1 MRSCSLYRA
10 VSVLSPVLF
19 ALCWGGGCGDS
30 GRSEGETETVVA
42 ENGFDS
48 KWEAGSIEAE
58 FEGLINETID
68 RMRYGDKAGLY
79 DMEFEYFRDE
89 TTFDV
94 YLTRGDIRW
103 ANADSLAFIEVM
115 AVSLFA
121 EDSAAVKVLIHF
133 EGFGGK
139 KTAVDEDFKLYHL
152 QGYWHKPTV
161 SVLSAQLDYEGL
173 IRQAEEAAEEEESTL
188 E

>member
-1 MRSCSLYRA
+1 MSAA
-10 VSVLSPVLF
+10 VLI
-19 ALCWGGGCGDS
+19 LCWGGCGES
-30 GRSEGETETVVA
+30 GQSEGENEVVVKETHY
-42 ENGFDS
+42 DS
-48 KWEAGSIEAE
+48 KWEAGTIEAQ
-58 FEGLINETID
+58 FEALINETID

-115 AVSLFA
+115 AVSMFE

-133 EGFGGK
+133 ERSGGK
-139 KTAVDEDFKLYHL
+139 KIAVDEEYKLYHL

-161 SVLSAQLDYEGL
+161 SVVSAQIDYDNL
-173 IRQAEEAAEEEESTL
+173 IRRAEEAAEEEESTL

>member
-1 MRSCSLYRA
+1 L
-10 VSVLSPVLF
+10 LSPAVLI
-19 ALCWGGGCGDS
+19 LCWGGCGDS
-30 GRSEGETETVVA
+30 GQPEGESEAVVEETR
-42 ENGFDS
+42 FDS
-48 KWEAGSIEAE
+48 KWEAGSIEAQ
-58 FEGLINETID
+58 FEALINETID

-103 ANADSLAFIEVM
+103 ANADSLSFIEVK
-115 AVSLFA
+115 AVRLFG
-121 EDSAAVKVLIHF
+121 EDSAAVDVLIYF
-133 EGFGGK
+133 EGPGGK
-139 KTAVDEDFKLYHL
+139 KTALDEEYKLYHL

-161 SVLSAQLDYEGL
+161 SVISAQIDYQNL
-173 IRQAEEAAEEEESTL
+173 IRQAEEAAEEEESIL